1 MAGFGFGSARGRRAR
16 SSGNS
21 NGPGVGPGTGPTLS
35 QTIGA
40 LTRNQFG
47 GGVPVG
53 ASAITSGD
61 AGGHWTIS
69 AGRLFP
75 SAAGDAADLNAGPYV
90 LALDDGSTINIVVEP
105 NTWDVTDQSEWDFIA
120 RQSPATLAGKK
131 IGLRNTSTLALG
143 ITGGFGTPFRRVDL
157 RDGGGSPLVIEGRFG
172 AAGAFADYCE
182 IDRVQFMRGAR
193 GITFRHLKTDATAN
207 AKFTLV
213 GEGANHTEDITID
226 DCWVRG
232 ETGDPNGDYSTSS
245 NYPNLN
251 RDLINTTGSALG
263 SVGNITVTNCK
274 VEWGD
279 SLVNIRVDKLGAQ
292 SIITGN
298 ECAYFYGDAIAVTM
312 APANPLPVTISDNF
326 IHDTVGLA
334 TDSANPHVDAIRLQG
349 STTAL
354 ADWAGITIERNIIVQ
369 GTARGDMQAIFL
381 DDMRTGAGDSGHFFT
396 AAIRNNIVA
405 IDFSVHGITVIQAKD
420 CVVESNTVISW
431 DQGSSNAPSIL
442 VAGSGLTTATSGGGN
457 VIRNCIADNIGDSV
471 GTLTLTSNFTT
482 GLNGASIAYSTLFDG
497 PTFAPTTEAEAKA
510 FFNPKVAAGALIP

>member
-1 MAGFGFGSARGRRAR
+1 MAGFGFGSARVRRAR
-16 SSGNS
+16 SGGIGS
-21 NGPGVGPGTGPTLS
+21 GPGDGPGPGPTIS
-35 QTIGA
+35 HTIGA

-47 GGVPVG
+47 AGIPV
-53 ASAITSGD
+53 SATAVTSGD
-61 AGGHWTIS
+61 AGGHWAVS
-69 AGRLFP
+69 GGRLFP
-75 SAAGDAADLNAGPYV
+75 SAAGDAADLNAGPYA
-90 LALDDGSTINIVVEP
+90 LALDDGSMINIAVEP
-105 NTWDVTDQSEWDFIA
+105 NAWDVTDQSEWDFVV
-120 RQSPATLAGKK
+120 RQAPAMLAGKK
-131 IGLRNTSTLALG
+131 IALRNTTTLALG

-157 RDGGGSPLVIEGRFG
+157 RSGNGDPLVIEGRFG
-172 AAGAFADYCE
+172 ASGAFEEYCE

-193 GITFRHLKTDATAN
+193 GITFRHLKTDTTAN

-213 GEGANHTEDITID
+213 GESSHNAEDIAIH

-232 ETGDPNGDYSTSS
+232 ATGNPDGDYSTST

-251 RDLINTTGSALG
+251 RDLINTTGSAIG
-263 SVGNITVTNCK
+263 AVGNITVTDCK
-274 VEWGD
+274 IEWGD
-279 SLVNIRVDKLGAQ
+279 SLINIRVDKPGNR

-298 ECAYFYGDAIAVTM
+298 ECAFFYGDAIAVTM

-326 IHDTVGLA
+326 IRDTVGLA

-349 STTAL
+349 STAAI
-354 ADWAGITIERNIIVQ
+354 ADWTGIEIERNIIVQ

-381 DDMRTGAGDSGHFFT
+381 DDMRTGAGDSGYFFV

-420 CVVESNTVISW
+420 CLVENNTVISW

-471 GTLTLTSNFTT
+471 GTLTATNNVTA
-482 GLNGASIAYSTLFDG
+482 GLNGSITAYSALFDG
-497 PTFAPTTEAEAKA
+497 PTFAPTTAVEAKTLL
-510 FFNPKVAAGALIP
+510 NPKVAAGALIP